1 MGEWVALQDYAQ
13 KQGIPEQEVWKRIR
27 AGQLLQRELG
37 GVVYV
42 YGRETTASKALAVPP
57 PSVPMYYAERS
68 MATIMQLHDELMAEK
83 ERCVDLH
90 RRLLTREQAYAELE
104 YYVRILE
111 AKMEGRYPEAPRP
124 ERLAQVRPIRPVAP
138 VPEPEPEPTAAA
150 ASGGSHR
157 SGSAP
162 RPDGWRSW

>member
-1 MGEWVALQDYAQ
+1 MAEWVALPDYAQ
-13 KQGIPEQEVWKRIR
+13 KHGISEQEVWKRIR
-27 AGQLLQRELG
+27 AGALMQRELG

-42 YGRETTASKALAVPP
+42 YGREGSPSKALAVTT

-90 RRLLTREQAYAELE
+90 RRLLGREQAYAELE
-104 YYVRILE
+104 YYVRVLE
-111 AKMEGRYPEAPRP
+111 AKLEGRYPEAPRP
-124 ERLAQVRPIRPVAP
+124 ERLAQVRPIRPVTPTPQAEEPQP
-138 VPEPEPEPTAAA
+138 VAAA
-150 ASGGSHR
+150 AGGGAPR
-157 SGSAP
+157 TASA